1 VSKSLSRSTSS
12 LIDSDAMAAIEAIDL
27 YKRFGDLVAVDG
39 VSFKVDSG
47 EVFGFLGPNGA
58 GKTTTLRMLTG
69 ILPPDRGR
77 AVVLGLDVWE
87 NPIRVRERIGIVP
100 ESSNVY
106 IDLTVWQ
113 NMMLMAEL
121 YGVPRDVRASR
132 ARSLLEAMGLLKRKD
147 EKAKRLSKGLR
158 QRLLICMA
166 LIHEPE
172 LLILDEPTGGLDVQS
187 AREIR
192 DMLRR
197 MNREEGVTIFLT
209 THNMWEA
216 EELCHRVAVIN
227 HGKIAAV
234 SGVEELKNTVSR
246 LHTIEARF
254 EEKVDPSG
262 FSEALGC
269 DVAVLEGG
277 RYRVQVEDV
286 DEAIRRIVDYA
297 RERNLRI
304 LSLNVVQ
311 PSLEDVFLEILKR

>member
-1 VSKSLSRSTSS
+1 MIL
-12 LIDSDAMAAIEAIDL
+12 DAMTAIEAIDL
-27 YKRFGDLVAVDG
+27 YKRFGNLVAVDG
-39 VSFKVDSG
+39 VSFEVDSG

-58 GKTTTLRMLTG
+58 GKTTTLHMLTG

-77 AVVLGLDVWE
+77 AIVLGLDVWE

-100 ESSNVY
+100 EASNVY

-121 YGVPRDVRASR
+121 YGVSRDVRVSR
-132 ARSLLEAMGLLKRKD
+132 VRALLDSMGLLERRD

-172 LLILDEPTGGLDVQS
+172 LLFLDEPTGGLDVQS

-197 MNREEGVTIFLT
+197 MNREEGVTVFLT

-227 HGKIAAV
+227 RGKIAAV
-234 SGVEELKNTVSR
+234 DDVEKLKKLISR
-246 LHTIEARF
+246 LYTIEARF
-254 EEKVDPSG
+254 EGTVDLRG

-269 DVAVLEGG
+269 DVAVLGEGI
-277 RYRVQVEDV
+277 YRVQVEDV
-286 DEAIRRIVDYA
+286 DETIRRIVDYM
-297 RERNLRI
+297 REKNMRI
-304 LSLNVVQ
+304 LGLNVVQ

>member
-1 VSKSLSRSTSS
+1 MT
-12 LIDSDAMAAIEAIDL
+12 AIEAVDL

-77 AVVLGLDVWE
+77 AIVLGLDVWE
-87 NPIRVRERIGIVP
+87 NPIRVKERIGIVP
-100 ESSNVY
+100 EASNVY

-121 YGVPRDVRASR
+121 YGVPRDVRVSR
-132 ARSLLEAMGLLKRKD
+132 ARALLDSMGLLERRG

-172 LLILDEPTGGLDVQS
+172 LLFLDEPTGGLDVQS

-197 MNREEGVTIFLT
+197 MNREEKVTVFLT

-227 HGKIAAV
+227 RGKIAAV
-234 SGVEELKNTVSR
+234 SGVEELKETISR
-246 LHTIEARF
+246 LHTIEVRF
-254 EEKVDPSG
+254 EEAVDPSG

-269 DVAVLEGG
+269 DVAVLGGG

-286 DEAIRRIVDYA
+286 DETIRRIVDYA
-297 RERNLRI
+297 REKNVRI